1 MTKDLVP
8 VKDSNGDYTCPVCG
22 KCYLQEPLALEC
34 LGSHEGDRDVLVLNR
49 VRALASP
56 VNQAFGAFDGS
67 SNTVGI
73 NERLVSLMFEDYLL
87 SREQDIV
94 GRGKVSPLSMQ
105 LSKNLNDAVT
115 NLNKLKYGTKSLSV
129 QVKETGPTDA
139 MDILAQV
146 TEIRDVNE
154 DE

>member
-1 MTKDLVP
+1 MTTDLV
-8 VKDSNGDYTCPVCG
+8 VSKDSNGDYTCPVCG
-22 KCYLQEPLALEC
+22 KCYLQEALALEC
-34 LGSHEGDRDVLVLNR
+34 LGSHEGDRDVLVLDR
-49 VRALASP
+49 VRVLATP
-56 VNQAFGAFDGS
+56 VNQAFGSFDGS
-67 SNTVGI
+67 ANTIGI

-129 QVKETGPTDA
+129 SVKDQAGPTEA
-139 MDILAQV
+139 MDILKDVVDAKV
-146 TEIRDVNE
+146 TE
-154 DE
+154 

>member
-8 VKDSNGDYTCPVCG
+8 VKDSNGDYTCPICG
-22 KCYLQEPLALEC
+22 KTYLQESLALEC

-56 VNQAFGAFDGS
+56 VNKAFGSFDGS
-67 SNTVGI
+67 ANTIGI

-129 QVKETGPTDA
+129 SVKDNGPTDA
-139 MDILAQV
+139 MDILSEV
-146 TEIRDVNE
+146 VSD
-154 DE
+154 DK